1 MRYDRGSQNQ
11 DLNQGGNIQSFLA
24 TPTRIYTTVYVY
36 VYVYRY
42 TAYTIYRQ
50 HGAKL
55 LCDCARRA
63 AAAVTNGQYRSTAW
77 HICIYTV
84 RSSRWWLQTR
94 VLTLRTEVDEF
105 AQLTVLHLLVSGF
118 LLRIK

>member
-1 MRYDRGSQNQ
+1 MAGRLISHHA
-11 DLNQGGNIQSFLA
+11 QGGNIQSFLA
-24 TPTRIYTTVYVY
+24 TPTRIYTT

-63 AAAVTNGQYRSTAW
+63 AAALYLAVTRARAHCE
-77 HICIYTV
+77 HILV
-84 RSSRWWLQTR
+84 LR
-94 VLTLRTEVDEF
+94 VC
-105 AQLTVLHLLVSGF
+105 GGGMW
-118 LLRIK
+118 